1 MSYGCPWENQG
12 YPDPTDYSDSDSSQ
26 TEENT
31 IMRPSLI
38 EEKRQAAKRY
48 GYTPSTEDFQASVW
62 IANAVSLTLLFFVW
76 PALAIVGIMK
86 NNIFEF
92 LVLSAAAWI
101 SIFLLFYLP
110 NLLVDI
116 VSRYIKK

>member
-1 MSYGCPWENQG
+1 MSYGCPWGNQG
-12 YPDPTDYSDSDSSQ
+12 YPDPTDYNDDFSQ

-31 IMRPSLI
+31 IMRPSQI
-38 EEKRQAAKRY
+38 KEKGQAAKRY
-48 GYTPSTEDFQASVW
+48 GCTPSIEDFQASVW

-76 PALAIVGIMK
+76 PALAIAGIMK

-110 NLLVDI
+110 NP
-116 VSRYIKK
+116 YIKVRKLTP